1 MNHHNNAPNPDVED
15 LERKAA
21 EFIKLLFT
29 LCEERMYGVSAM
41 PDARASS
48 LAHAVMAA
56 QNAIQTFINLARI
69 R

>member
-1 MNHHNNAPNPDVED
+1 MNDHNNAPNSDVED
-15 LERKAA
+15 LENKAA

-29 LCEERMYGVSAM
+29 LCEERICGVAAI

-48 LAHAVMAA
+48 LTHAVMAA
-56 QNAIQTFINLARI
+56 QNAIQTFVNLARI